1 MVIMTTRKQKDAG
14 DRKFTSVSITRER
27 LQKVRD
33 KHAYAHV
40 SQFVAD
46 AVDEKLAREGDEQ

>member
-1 MVIMTTRKQKDAG
+1 MTNRKLQGAK

>member
-1 MVIMTTRKQKDAG
+1 MTAKSQVAKK
-14 DRKFTSVSITRER
+14 RKFTSVSITRER
-27 LQKVRD
+27 LQKIRD

-46 AVDEKLAREGDEQ
+46 AVDEKLARGKPEGED

>member
-1 MVIMTTRKQKDAG
+1 MITRKQKGAEE
-14 DRKFTSVSITRER
+14 RKFTSVSITRER
-27 LQKVRD
+27 LQKVRT

-46 AVDEKLAREGDEQ
+46 AVDEKLAREGREQ